1 MGWGKTHTQSGGLG
15 GGVRHGR
22 EDEAVC
28 GGAGVRRASG
38 PQSRPPTVHS
48 RTIET
53 TAEGRVPEEPFF
65 SALHVSRGSSPG
77 SQGQEMVLAGGWD
90 VTWRD
95 VMRCGLTFVLLVLAG
110 RDMAPGLEEVM
121 VMLAV
126 LGQSCLKS

>member
-28 GGAGVRRASG
+28 GAAGVRRASG

-65 SALHVSRGSSPG
+65 LLCMSAGAAPLGPRDRRWSWRGVG
-77 SQGQEMVLAGGWD
+77 CD
-90 VTWRD
+90 V
-95 VMRCGLTFVLLVLAG
+95 A
-110 RDMAPGLEEVM
+110 
-121 VMLAV
+121 
-126 LGQSCLKS
+126 